1 MKREAGLPATRG
13 FEQFS
18 VADGAPGLEYCL
30 SGADPYLLDS
40 DNPSDVFCVLLGDIA
55 SETRYDN
62 GELTAH
68 TFKAETLAFH
78 PKGSRMWINAL
89 EVRQRFIAFRCSD
102 AFMDQVCEQSVQALR
117 RNGNVDNIA
126 ASAIQHL
133 VRYARQRVGGLDHL
147 DPWEAQCLGTLA
159 CVEAVRAL
167 EHRAKPRKSALSDVQ
182 FTRMEEFIAAN
193 IAENLTCAQIATAL
207 SLPVRVVVDGVK
219 GRTGYSLYRF
229 VVDKRIEAARAL
241 LRDTD
246 LQISEIAFAC
256 GFSSQQHMTGVFSDR
271 LGVTP
276 MRLRKGTGSL
286 AT

>member
-30 SGADPYLLDS
+30 SGAAPYLLDS
-40 DNPSDVFCVLLGDIA
+40 ENPSDVFCVLLGDIA

-89 EVRQRFIAFRCSD
+89 DVRQRFIAFRCSD
-102 AFMDQVCEQSVQALR
+102 TFMDQVCEQSVQALR

-167 EHRAKPRKSALSDVQ
+167 ERRAKPRKSALSDVQ

-207 SLPVRVVVDGVK
+207 NLPVRVVVDGVK

-229 VVDKRIEAARAL
+229 VVDKRIEAATVL

-246 LQISEIAFAC
+246 LQISDIAFTC

-276 MRLRKGTGSL
+276 MRLRKGTGSP